1 MHATLGSSS
10 ILPLAQMVA
19 VKKDAASQT
28 ECYGQVP
35 TANGRAVNFSQ
46 PSQSFCPDIGVE
58 NNITTEKSL
67 SDYGVQFVSKTLQGS
82 NMLIRSVAGFAS
94 HHVPVIGQGLMFLA
108 TMPAQTGAYPVSNS
122 PAYGN
127 GSNEAGFL
135 YTPSSAYPTTNLTTT
150 SDPDTVHLVLG
161 IMFGSIPIGIVLTC
175 SFLYCVQVYQ
185 SCQALKRDN
194 PGASNRHAI
203 QAALKEPDYHMQIR
217 LSPSDITRLPVPR
230 PAQRNQAP
238 TAPSTCEQGIQTE
251 PMIDDP
257 VPQEQQPPTYQEATA
272 DLENPQAMFM
282 KFI

>member
-1 MHATLGSSS
+1 MHATLGSPS

-35 TANGRAVNFSQ
+35 TANGRAVNSAQ
-46 PSQSFCPDIGVE
+46 PSQSFCPDIGAR

-108 TMPAQTGAYPVSNS
+108 TMPAQAGAYPVSNS

-127 GSNEAGFL
+127 GSNEAVFL

-150 SDPDTVHLVLG
+150 SDPDTVHLILG
-161 IMFGSIPIGIVLTC
+161 LMFGSMPIAMVMMCVYG
-175 SFLYCVQVYQ
+175 YCGGVHSSYKQ
-185 SCQALKRDN
+185 LKRDN
-194 PGASNRHAI
+194 PGALNRHAL
-203 QAALKEPDYHMQIR
+203 QAALKDPWYGHGAEHRQPADF
-217 LSPSDITRLPVPR
+217 TRLPI
-230 PAQRNQAP
+230 PAPKPP
-238 TAPSTCEQGIQTE
+238 TTCEQATQTICE
-251 PMIDDP
+251 RGTQTYP
-257 VPQEQQPPTYQEATA
+257 VINDSPLQEQQPPAYDEATRT
-272 DLENPQAMFM
+272 
-282 KFI
+282 